1 MSPRR
6 WRKPLPPPPVAEGQT
21 EAFDADGLPVGEG
34 KADTV
39 YICRECYSRRINPPI
54 VPTVDPRWVIGT
66 CLDCGERQICTVVAV
81 SHPTKEDTEGE
92 HNEQRG

>member
-6 WRKPLPPPPVAEGQT
+6 WRKPLPPPVVAEGQT
-21 EAFDADGLPVGEG
+21 TAFDADGLPVGEG

-39 YICRECYSRRINPPI
+39 YVCRECYSRRINPPI

-66 CLDCGERQICTVVAV
+66 CLDCGTRQICTVVATP
-81 SHPTKEDTEGE
+81 SRKENTEGE
-92 HNEQRG
+92 HQG